1 MPDQRPK
8 QAKKDPPEYFYFDL
22 SDEGHEK
29 LLQRE
34 LDEANTNPLSPLE
47 EVTKVEY

>member
-1 MPDQRPK
+1 MSEQLEKAK
-8 QAKKDPPEYFYFDL
+8 QKKPREYFYFDL

-29 LLQRE
+29 LLQKE
-34 LDEANTNPLSPLE
+34 LEDAHEDPLAPLN

>member
-1 MPDQRPK
+1 MSEQRPK
-8 QAKKDPPEYFYFDL
+8 KHVPKEYFYFDL

-29 LLQRE
+29 LLQKE
-34 LDEANTNPLSPLE
+34 LQDANENPLGPLN